1 MLIVYVFCNSCQ
13 FGNLFFVLHVLPHR
27 PNARST
33 RGFVVK
39 AKPQRKSRRR
49 ACDCY
54 AFAAITVVL
63 NPSSDV
69 GATKYFVTSSN
80 ISSVS
85 VAALCGCS
93 IRLFAICPKQISFDW
108 SM

>member
-1 MLIVYVFCNSCQ
+1 MMSAKEVIGTLLVVMLDK
-13 FGNLFFVLHVLPHR
+13 G

-54 AFAAITVVL
+54 AFDAIKVVL
-63 NPSSDV
+63 NPSSEV

-85 VAALCGCS
+85 VSALCGCS
-93 IRLFAICPKQISFDW
+93 IRLFAICSKQISFGW